1 MEVEDFEPAA
11 HSAANGVVR
20 AAGRAVVPRHQ
31 NPGMIDQKIV
41 ADSIAPPVIYRG
53 EHFDNISGGQ
63 HPGEAFTVGLRK
75 AGLLP
80 LERNCGD
87 QPDIGHPLPQLQH
100 RLGGREV
107 ETHGHTAQESP
118 ETARIQLPHRAMQGV
133 GGIAAIGAV
142 AAESYGGPGIGNH
155 VFKGKGLART
165 LQVFLLNLKHSA
177 TMKNTGIAIVS
188 LVGGM
193 IIGSALTMLF
203 TPQSGPELRQ
213 KIKDSI
219 DDEIDRVK
227 EKLGKVEQEIEE
239 ARCKCDGK

>member
-11 HSAANGVVR
+11 HGAANGVVR

-53 EHFDNISGGQ
+53 EHFDNIGGGQ

-142 AAESYGGPGIGNH
+142 AAESYGGPGIGDH
-155 VFKGKGLART
+155 VPKGKGLARI
-165 LQVFLLNLKHSA
+165 LQNFLLNSKTLT

>member
-1 MEVEDFEPAA
+1 
-11 HSAANGVVR
+11 
-20 AAGRAVVPRHQ
+20 
-31 NPGMIDQKIV
+31 MIDQKIV

-53 EHFDNISGGQ
+53 EHFDNIGGGQ

-142 AAESYGGPGIGNH
+142 AAESYGGPGIGDH
-155 VFKGKGLART
+155 VSKGKGLART
-165 LQVFLLNLKHSA
+165 LQ
-177 TMKNTGIAIVS
+177 
-188 LVGGM
+188 
-193 IIGSALTMLF
+193 
-203 TPQSGPELRQ
+203 E
-213 KIKDSI
+213 
-219 DDEIDRVK
+219 
-227 EKLGKVEQEIEE
+227 
-239 ARCKCDGK
+239 